1 MRIGIVGF
9 GCTSCNG
16 MSGPLPKD
24 IEDEIVGRY
33 FNPLNGV
40 FVIEK
45 AGDALQV
52 KALDGWVFDASL
64 TALGGGVYE
73 GECRYLG
80 MHALARKI
88 NRVRFV
94 KDDEGVAIHTLGLGV
109 LRKINAGV

>member
-1 MRIGIVGF
+1 MQAMVAQHF
-9 GCTSCNG
+9 SPS
-16 MSGPLPKD
+16 SGADLR
-24 IEDEIVGRY
+24 EDEIVGRY